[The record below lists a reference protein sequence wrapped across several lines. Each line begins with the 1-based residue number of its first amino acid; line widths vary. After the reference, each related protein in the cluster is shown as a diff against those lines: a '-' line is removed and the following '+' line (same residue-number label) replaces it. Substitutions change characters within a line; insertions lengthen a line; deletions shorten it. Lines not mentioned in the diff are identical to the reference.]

1 MAKLVRESTDDLVYM
16 AESDIIS
23 AKVLFTETYYPA
35 DLKNNIICFHVT
47 QAVEKLLKGYIINK
61 GKKIEKV
68 HNLKYLNKTAT
79 EIDNS
84 FSNIRE
90 YCASLNDLIPN
101 LKYSSKKIFTKQD
114 ISEIMK
120 SLDAICNFP
129 PIKAMRD
136 SFSKEHNYKIVG
148 EIMTSPLK
156 PDTAK
161 NRGGKK

>member
-1 MAKLVRESTDDLVYM
+1 MNKQFVKESANELVYL

-23 AKVLFTETYYPA
+23 TKILFSETHYPM
-35 DLKNNIICFHVT
+35 DRKYNIIFFHAT
-47 QAVEKLLKGYIINK
+47 QAVEKLLKGYIISN
-61 GKKIEKV
+61 GKKVELI

-101 LKYSSKKIFTKQD
+101 LKYSSKRIFTKQD
-114 ISEIMK
+114 MNEIIK

-136 SFSKEHNYKIVG
+136 SFSKKYNYEIVG
-148 EIMTSPLK
+148 EIT
-156 PDTAK
+156 TG
-161 NRGGKK
+161 RGI